1 MVQIFCLCLV
11 IEMGNKNF
19 IAEIYRAKQSTFTLN
34 DLSVLLGEKN
44 YDNLK
49 RLANY
54 YSNKGIISNIR
65 RGFYVKDGF
74 EPFELAVKIY
84 PPAYIGFETVLLREG
99 VIFQYDTTI
108 TVASYLSRELEVGE
122 YVFRYRK
129 LKGKVLTSP
138 EGLVSND
145 QYTIAGK
152 ERAFLDILYLNRDFY
167 VDHFEKLDKQKIMEL
182 AGIYEN
188 SCLEKKVKE
197 LFNA

>member
-1 MVQIFCLCLV
+1 V

-19 IAEIYRAKQSTFTLN
+19 IAEIYRSKQSAFTLN

-49 RLANY
+49 RVANY
-54 YSNKGIISNIR
+54 YSKKGIISNIR

-129 LKGKVLTSP
+129 LKGTVLTSP
-138 EGLVSND
+138 EGLVLND
-145 QYTIAGK
+145 RYTIAGK

-167 VDHFEKLDKQKIMEL
+167 VDHFEKLDKKKIMEIV
-182 AGIYEN
+182 GIYEN
-188 SCLEKKVKE
+188 PGLERKVKE

>member
-1 MVQIFCLCLV
+1 
-11 IEMGNKNF
+11 MGNKNF
-19 IAEIYRAKQSTFTLN
+19 IAEIYRSKQSAFTLN
-34 DLSVLLGEKN
+34 DLSVLLGERN

-49 RLANY
+49 RVANY
-54 YSNKGIISNIR
+54 YSKKGIISNVR

-84 PPAYIGFETVLLREG
+84 PSAYIGFETALLREG

-129 LKGKVLTSP
+129 LKGTVLTSP
-138 EGLVSND
+138 EGLLFND
-145 QYTIAGK
+145 RFTIAGK

-167 VDHFEKLDKQKIMEL
+167 VDHFEKLDKKKIMEIV
-182 AGIYEN
+182 GIYEN
-188 SCLEKKVKE
+188 PGLEKKVKE